1 MAGGIGSR
9 MNAGVPK
16 QFLILAGKPI
26 LMHSMDAFS
35 NACPGITLVLAL
47 PHDQFPTWN
56 DLCKKFSF
64 DVPHLV
70 SAGGATRFHSVQQAL
85 ANLPCEGLIAIH
97 DGVRPLVSET
107 LIRSA
112 FQTAEGLGNCI
123 PVLPLTE
130 SLRRVDGDHSEPVD
144 RTAFRLVQTPQ
155 VFLAST
161 IKKAYGQPYQD
172 CFTDDATVA
181 ESIGETIHLIH
192 GDPVNLKIT
201 HPYDLAL
208 AEFLLSKSHP

>member
-1 MAGGIGSR
+1 
-9 MNAGVPK
+9 MNAGIPK
-16 QFLILAGKPI
+16 QFLLLAGKPL
-26 LMHSMDAFS
+26 LMRCMEAFS
-35 NACPGITLVLAL
+35 NAYPGIAMVLAL
-47 PHDQFPTWN
+47 PHDQFPVWN

-64 DVPHLV
+64 DVPHQV

-85 ANLPCEGLIAIH
+85 ANLPAEGLIAIH

-130 SLRRVDGDHSEPVD
+130 SLRKVEGDHSEPVD
-144 RTAFRLVQTPQ
+144 RAVFRMVQTPQ

-161 IKKAYGQPYQD
+161 IKKAYKQPYQD
-172 CFTDDATVA
+172 RFTDDATVV

-201 HPYDLAL
+201 HPYDLAV
-208 AEFLLSKSHP
+208 AEYLFAKSHP

>member
-1 MAGGIGSR
+1 
-9 MNAGVPK
+9 MNAGIPK
-16 QFLILAGKPI
+16 QFLILAGKPL
-26 LMHSMDAFS
+26 LMHCMGAFS
-35 NACPGITLVLAL
+35 NAYPGITLVLAL
-47 PHDQFPTWN
+47 PHDQFPAWN
-56 DLCKKFSF
+56 DLCKEFSF
-64 DVPHLV
+64 DVPHLI
-70 SAGGATRFHSVQQAL
+70 SPGGVTRFHSVQQAL
-85 ANLPCEGLIAIH
+85 TNLSAEGLIAIH

-144 RTAFRLVQTPQ
+144 RSAFRMVQTPQ

-161 IKKAYGQPYQD
+161 IKKAYEQPYED
-172 CFTDDATVA
+172 CFTDDATVV

-201 HPYDLAL
+201 HPYDLTV
-208 AEFLLSKSHP
+208 AEYLFTKSHR